1 MSTSNTTDRL
11 GDEVVATPY
20 ADGDGLPLFIEPT
33 SDRLRT
39 SVADAQAWFAGLP
52 FDEILAE
59 AGAVVLRGFPVRT
72 TDDFML
78 MTKHLPPLDLGY
90 AGGNAPRE
98 AVKGSVMESTRADA
112 SVLLYL
118 HQEMAYLPQFP
129 NKLAFWCH
137 VASETGGETIIADMR
152 KLQERIPQGVFEKVR
167 DLGVR
172 YVRNFRSPERPTGG
186 KVVDDFH
193 PTWLQSFKTGDRDE
207 INAICENRGVQFEW
221 QLDDSITMIT
231 DLSGVRQHPVTGEHV
246 WMNQLHTMAMRP
258 PVISQ
263 VLYDAMNILYENTDF
278 TRAYRVRYGDDS
290 PVPDEDLDAIYAAYD
305 ELTVGFPWQEG
316 DVMFVD
322 NFMTAHGRNPF
333 TGERDIQV
341 QLFS

>member
-1 MSTSNTTDRL
+1 MSATNTTTGW
-11 GDEVVATPY
+11 GDEVTATPY
-20 ADGDGLPLFIEPT
+20 GPGDGLPLFLEPAG
-33 SDRLRT
+33 DRLRT
-39 SVADAQAWFAGLP
+39 SPDEVQAWLSAVP
-52 FDEILAE
+52 FEQLLAE
-59 AGAVVLRGFPVRT
+59 AGAVVLRGFPIRT

-78 MTKHLPPLDLGY
+78 VTKHLPPLDLGY

-98 AVKGSVMESTRADA
+98 AVKGSVMESTRADS

-137 VASETGGETIIADMR
+137 VPSETGGETIIADMR
-152 KLQERIPQGVFEKVR
+152 RLQQRIPQHVFEKVR

-186 KVVDDFH
+186 KVLDDFH
-193 PTWLQSFKTGDRDE
+193 PTWLQSFKTDDRDE
-207 INAICENRGVQFEW
+207 INAICESRGVQYEW
-221 QLDDSITMIT
+221 QPDDSITMIT
-231 DLSGVRQHPVTGEHV
+231 DLPGVREHPVTGEKV

-263 VLYDAMNILYENTDF
+263 VLHDAMNVLYGNTDF

-290 PVPDEDLDAIYAAYD
+290 PVPDDDLDAIYEAYD

-322 NFMTAHGRNPF
+322 NYMTAHGRNPF
-333 TGERDIQV
+333 TGDRDIQV